1 MNDCKNQPSVL
12 VTFGWYYNDFYL
24 KKKKNV
30 IRDIKEIF
38 MISYH
43 VGFL

>member
-24 KKKKNV
+24 KKKNV